1 MDNIYREELM
11 EIYKN
16 PKHRGNLD
24 SPSAKTF
31 AENPICG
38 DEIQLQ
44 LKIEKGTIK
53 KARFEGAACAVSII
67 SSEKLLSF
75 IEGKTIQE
83 AKNLTQKDLLKIL
96 DINVSMSRLR
106 CATLVLTA
114 LKEALRKENQK

>member
-44 LKIEKGTIK
+44 LKIEKGIIK